1 MDINL
6 LVKEIASWYKEED
19 KPVSISKPIL
29 SDKDLE
35 TVNAT
40 IKDGWLSTAGPDISK
55 FEKEISKWFNNSEV
69 VAVSSGTAGLHL
81 ALDALN
87 LKNGIEIIIKVL
99 IINHENIYSIKDCNF
114 YMIFYNLKNRFYY
127 FFI

>member
-40 IKDGWLSTAGPDISK
+40 IKDGWLS
-55 FEKEISKWFNNSEV
+55 
-69 VAVSSGTAGLHL
+69 VSYTHL
-81 ALDALN
+81 TLPT
-87 LKNGIEIIIKVL
+87 
-99 IINHENIYSIKDCNF
+99 IYSV
-114 YMIFYNLKNRFYY
+114 
-127 FFI
+127 